1 MRERGNGSK
10 QSISC
15 LDKALSVAEARHT
28 VFSLTDTSQYC
39 ACTTHTKTHSNKQE
53 QRKLFRSK
61 FTSPAPT
68 CFVVCCDCFQAHK
81 QTHTYTPALRVT
93 ASPPSDKSHS
103 GKMPSFHYT
112 YNFQTVTQVKPAL
125 VVDLNGLACVIRR
138 GFVTLL
144 LTRVEHG
151 SDCPALSRPLYWERE
166 FNFIIWA
173 FKRHSSNVQAFVKT
187 ETETES
193 TGGVEQRKGS
203 VRRIENETSW
213 CLQYFMLFSGTGTL
227 YPRSSCTL

>member
-1 MRERGNGSK
+1 MLRPGTLCSASQTPASTVLAQLTQKHTQTSRSRESFSG
-10 QSISC
+10 QSS
-15 LDKALSVAEARHT
+15 LRLRLRALLFAAIVFRHT
-28 VFSLTDTSQYC
+28 NKH
-39 ACTTHTKTHSNKQE
+39 THT
-53 QRKLFRSK
+53 R
-61 FTSPAPT
+61 TS
-68 CFVVCCDCFQAHK
+68 
-81 QTHTYTPALRVT
+81 ALRVT

-125 VVDLNGLACVIRR
+125 VVNLNGSACVIRR

-151 SDCPALSRPLYWERE
+151 SDCPALSRLLYWEWE
-166 FNFIIWA
+166 LNFIIWA
-173 FKRHSSNVQAFVKT
+173 FKRHSRNFQAFVKT

-203 VRRIENETSW
+203 VSRIENETSW

-227 YPRSSCTL
+227 YPWSSCTL

>member
-28 VFSLTDTSQYC
+28 VFSLTDTSQHC

-81 QTHTYTPALRVT
+81 QTHTHAHQHSESQLHLPVT
-93 ASPPSDKSHS
+93 KATVGKCPLFITHTTFRPSHR
-103 GKMPSFHYT
+103 
-112 YNFQTVTQVKPAL
+112 
-125 VVDLNGLACVIRR
+125 LNLHWWSI
-138 GFVTLL
+138 
-144 LTRVEHG
+144 
-151 SDCPALSRPLYWERE
+151 
-166 FNFIIWA
+166 
-173 FKRHSSNVQAFVKT
+173 
-187 ETETES
+187 
-193 TGGVEQRKGS
+193 
-203 VRRIENETSW
+203 
-213 CLQYFMLFSGTGTL
+213 
-227 YPRSSCTL
+227 